1 MRIVEQASRLLW
13 VTPDPVKAIELA
25 ARTCYKSEDAITETS
40 AAKMV
45 AALVK
50 RGHDA
55 MIEHA
60 CASIHVVTDRGITH
74 EFVRHRIA
82 SFAQES
88 TRYVN
93 YVSGKHG
100 GGDIGFVKPLGM
112 TEAQTVIWL
121 DAMFAAEKYYNQ
133 MIAAGCPPEVARDVL
148 PTCTKTELVITC
160 NFREWRHFFKLR
172 KIGAT
177 GKPHPKMRALACLI
191 WNDLVTQAGPIFDD
205 LKETQPICPLVSA

>member
-13 VTPDPVKAIELA
+13 ITPDPVKAIELA
-25 ARTCYKSEDAITETS
+25 ARTCYKSEDKITDES

-60 CASIHVVTDRGITH
+60 CASVHVVTDRGITH

-93 YVSGKHG
+93 YAKGKQ
-100 GGDIGFVKPLGM
+100 DRQIGVVKPLGM
-112 TEAQTVIWL
+112 TPAQDEIWFDSCLRAEA
-121 DAMFAAEKYYNQ
+121 DYMAM
-133 MIAAGCPPEVARDVL
+133 IDAGCPPEVACDVL

-191 WNDLVTQAGPIFDD
+191 WNDLITKAGPIFDD
-205 LKETQPICPLVSA
+205 LKETQPTVPLVVA

>member
-13 VTPDPVKAIELA
+13 ITPDPVKAIELA
-25 ARTCYKSEDAITETS
+25 SRTCYKSEDAITDTS

-60 CASIHVVTDRGITH
+60 CASVHVITDRGITH

-93 YVSGKHG
+93 YSKEKHG
-100 GGDIGFVKPLGM
+100 DGDIAFVKPLNM
-112 TEAQTVIWL
+112 KDEASWTQAML
-121 DAMFAAEKYYNQ
+121 DSERHYNA
-133 MIAAGCPPEVARDVL
+133 MIAAGDPPEVARDVL

-172 KIGAT
+172 KFGTT

-191 WNDLVTQAGPIFDD
+191 WSDLISQAGPIFEDM
-205 LKETQPICPLVSA
+205 K

>member
-25 ARTCYKSEDAITETS
+25 ARTCYKSEDAITDTS

-60 CASIHVVTDRGITH
+60 CASVHVVTDRGITH

-93 YVSGKHG
+93 YANGKHG
-100 GGDIGFVKPLGM
+100 GGDIGFVKPLNVKD
-112 TEAQTVIWL
+112 EASWTQAML
-121 DAMFAAEKYYNQ
+121 DAERHYNA
-133 MIAAGCPPEVARDVL
+133 MIAAGDPPEVARDVL

-191 WNDLVTQAGPIFDD
+191 WNDLITKAGPIFDD
-205 LKETQPICPLVSA
+205 LKETQPICPLVVA

>member
-25 ARTCYKSEDAITETS
+25 GRVCYKSEDKITDTS
-40 AAKMV
+40 AAAMV

-112 TEAQTVIWL
+112 EPHQEGIWMQAMI
-121 DAMFAAEKYYNQ
+121 DAERAYNA
-133 MIAAGCPPEVARDVL
+133 MIANGCPPEVARDVL

-160 NFREWRHFFKLR
+160 NFREWRHFFRLR
-172 KIGAT
+172 KNGAT
-177 GKPHPKMRALACLI
+177 GRPHPKMKALATLI
-191 WNDLVTQAGPIFDD
+191 WSDLITQAGPIFDD
-205 LKETQPICPLVSA
+205 LKPTDPVCPLVLA

>member
-1 MRIVEQASRLLW
+1 MRIIEQSATLLW
-13 VTPDPVKAIELA
+13 VTPDPITAIERA
-25 ARTCYKSEDAITETS
+25 ARTCYKSEDKITADS

-45 AALVK
+45 TALLK
-50 RGHDA
+50 RGHEA

-93 YVSGKHG
+93 YASGKQ
-100 GGDIGFVKPLGM
+100 DRQIGVVKPLGM
-112 TEAQTVIWL
+112 TPEQEPIWL
-121 DAMFAAEKYYNQ
+121 NACEYAELFYMR
-133 MIAAGCPPEVARDVL
+133 MIDAGCPPEVARDVL

-172 KIGAT
+172 RNGTT
-177 GKPHPKMRALACLI
+177 GKPHPKMRALARLVWDSLI
-191 WNDLVTQAGPIFDD
+191 DQAGPAFAD
-205 LKETQPICPLVSA
+205 LAVETPPVV

>member
-1 MRIVEQASRLLW
+1 MRIVEQSSQLLW
-13 VTPDPVKAIELA
+13 ITPDPVKAIELA
-25 ARTCYKSEDAITETS
+25 ARTCYKSEDKITNES

-60 CASIHVVTDRGITH
+60 CASVKVITDRGITH

-93 YVSGKHG
+93 YKAEKHG
-100 GGDIGFVKPLGM
+100 DGSIAFVKPLGM
-112 TEAQTVIWL
+112 NAEQENLWL
-121 DAMFAAEKYYNQ
+121 MAMVAAENSYNA

-148 PTCTKTELVITC
+148 PTCTKTEMVITT
-160 NFREWRHFFKLR
+160 NFREWRHFFRLR
-172 KIGAT
+172 RLGTT

-191 WNDLVTQAGPIFDD
+191 WDSLIEQAGPIFDD
-205 LKETQPICPLVSA
+205 LKV